1 MIVRAWLIT
10 GISLIGIAWYMT
22 VSLSPPNYQ
31 GSARSAIYTYQDA
44 GLMPAAGSLTIS
56 KEIGHDVFEVPKT
69 DADHAGESPMA
80 GMGGRSMS
88 GMPGMDMKQM
98 PADGDQAKMPGM
110 SAEKMPGMGQKQDH
124 SGKTEMA
131 EDGHGAGGSGL
142 AILKTSSVQKVDR
155 AIEIKMSEWGYAPGS
170 VTVKEGEV
178 IRLIVTNAGNTPHE
192 FMLMTGPEMAAVGY
206 RANRAD
212 WNLTEHEA
220 IFEKPLVM
228 PGDRFEV
235 VVKIEKPGA
244 WMFMCMFPYHMQ
256 LGMMG
261 ALATKGMEGMNM
273 GGMKM

>member
-1 MIVRAWLIT
+1 
-10 GISLIGIAWYMT
+10 
-22 VSLSPPNYQ
+22 
-31 GSARSAIYTYQDA
+31 
-44 GLMPAAGSLTIS
+44 
-56 KEIGHDVFEVPKT
+56 
-69 DADHAGESPMA
+69 
-80 GMGGRSMS
+80 MS

-98 PADGDQAKMPGM
+98 PADGDKAKMPGM
-110 SAEKMPGMGQKQDH
+110 SAEKMPGMDMKQMPAAGDNAKMPGMRQKQDH

-142 AILKTSSVQKVDR
+142 AILKTNSVQKVDR
-155 AIEIKMSEWGYAPGS
+155 TIEIKMSEWGYAPGNI
-170 VTVKEGEV
+170 TVKEGEV

-212 WNLTEHEA
+212 WNLTEHKA
-220 IFEKPLVM
+220 LFEKPLVM
-228 PGDRFEV
+228 PGDRFEM

-261 ALATKGMEGMNM
+261 ALATKGMEGMEGMNM